1 LRRAAAAESDE
12 RVAGPRT
19 HASEDAMTMMR
30 FKDIA
35 GLLGRPG
42 LAVAVAA
49 ALICLSLRAEA
60 AAARPAAFVS
70 PEEAVA
76 ALIEAARAGSAAS
89 MLKILG
95 ADGKALVLSG
105 DPVAD
110 DGGRKRFVAA
120 YDKEHSIDRESPVK
134 AVLIFGEGHVPFVIP
149 LLRQGTLWHFDTK
162 TGAREILARR
172 IGRNE
177 LSAIEVCRAYVDAQR
192 DYASKDRQGD
202 GLLEYAQHLVSSPGK
217 HDGLY
222 WPAQP
227 GEEESPFGPL
237 AARARAEGYGGKG
250 KGTPYQGYYYKIL
263 TRQGAAA
270 PGGAHD
276 YVAHGRMIGGFALVA
291 FPARYRASGV
301 MTFVVN
307 QDGVVYEK
315 NLGPDSAQR
324 ARAMTSFNPDSSWK
338 KL

>member
-1 LRRAAAAESDE
+1 
-12 RVAGPRT
+12 
-19 HASEDAMTMMR
+19 MTIMR

-35 GLLGRPG
+35 GLLGRPC

-134 AVLIFGEGHVPFVIP
+134 AVLIFGEGHVPFAIP

-202 GLLEYAQHLVSSPGK
+202 GLLEYAQHLVSGPGK

-276 YVAHGRMIGGFALVA
+276 YVARGRMIGGFALVA
-291 FPARYRASGV
+291 FAARYRASGV